1 MLAIHLYREI
11 GEQGFKPNKQT
22 HVVPILATALKAAAN
37 GGAKASQGTEDEA
50 VEATGSGAETKGADA
65 TKAKVFCIRLQLMHC
80 PRSTEQT
87 VQNVMVYWRHF
98 LQEKESK
105 EHHHPALLRVL
116 AKELNCSTEDIV
128 DFELNVCDT
137 QPGVIGGEPL
147 PTALFSATNPCR

>member
-65 TKAKVFCIRLQLMHC
+65 TKAKVFCTRLQLMHC
-80 PRSTEQT
+80 PEILSRLCRMSWFSGVTFCRRRRAKSTT
-87 VQNVMVYWRHF
+87 ILHYCGCLPKN
-98 LQEKESK
+98 STA
-105 EHHHPALLRVL
+105 AL
-116 AKELNCSTEDIV
+116 KI
-128 DFELNVCDT
+128 
-137 QPGVIGGEPL
+137 
-147 PTALFSATNPCR
+147 